1 VRCHQSVQEYQLLP
15 AFAIPTLFPC
25 PVESSQQRGHS
36 RMWCEK
42 SVNIGKKPHNVDFVL
57 FLIRG
62 KKYRISWE
70 WFGA

>member
-1 VRCHQSVQEYQLLP
+1 
-15 AFAIPTLFPC
+15 
-25 PVESSQQRGHS
+25 VESSQQRGHS

-62 KKYRISWE
+62 KKYRISWIGLALRMDDG
-70 WFGA
+70 GALAKQRIELQCISTH